1 MINKVL
7 EQYLRAF
14 IHDRPTEWS
23 KYLSLAEWSYNTS
36 LHSSTGI
43 TPFEVIYDKPPP
55 SILDSLLASSNN
67 EAVKSLLRDRTLVY
81 QKLHNCLIKVQIA
94 MKRFAD
100 MKCQPESFEV
110 GQWVHVKLRPHRH
123 TSISDSSQS
132 KLAKRFFGPFEI
144 TERIGQVAYRLNLPT
159 TSKIH
164 PIFHNS

>member
-7 EQYLRAF
+7 EKYLRAF

-23 KYLSLAEWSYNTS
+23 KYLPLAEWSYNAS

-94 MKRFAD
+94 MKHFAD
-100 MKCQPESFEV
+100 MKCQP
-110 GQWVHVKLRPHRH
+110 
-123 TSISDSSQS
+123 
-132 KLAKRFFGPFEI
+132 
-144 TERIGQVAYRLNLPT
+144 
-159 TSKIH
+159 
-164 PIFHNS
+164 